1 MNKSPQNQILKV
13 PLLLKIFFQ
22 FSLFAL
28 ALALGWTY
36 LGDSTGESSKVI
48 RPNELSDRELS
59 AIVESLHLEN
69 PAQSLD
75 RRSLELARIGHDFF
89 FDPGFSSNDAISC
102 ASCHRPERSF
112 TDGKAQSDGIA
123 KTRMNSPTLVNVHL
137 MHWFFWDGR
146 AESLE
151 TQAMGPIEHPGEH
164 GFSRVK
170 VAHRIFNRYK
180 KPYEKIFGPLPD
192 KLPAIDTVVAR
203 QANGFISDE
212 IAALALATLGNSDF
226 QKSVLQSARRQGVQP
241 IEIIKNYAALG
252 SDQRPKSVS
261 TSSPQISESE
271 LKVVN
276 DIFLNFTSAIAAF
289 ERTIHSENSPF
300 DLFAKS
306 LKTTGDIQ
314 RSLHAQF
321 GSNELRGLRVFAG
334 KGQCLICH
342 NGPTLSDQQFH
353 NIGLPSRPGERD
365 LNLGRSQGIIIA
377 RANPFSCKNNLE
389 NDKKQTESCA
399 ELGYLETENVDL
411 VGAFKTPTLRQL
423 SDTAPY
429 GHDGRFVTLADVLN
443 HYNELTAKPAVGRAE
458 VTLKPLGLTQSE
470 LQDLESFLI
479 SLNGKVKFLSHSVKE
494 TLK

>member
-1 MNKSPQNQILKV
+1 MSKSRQNQILKGSL
-13 PLLLKIFFQ
+13 PLKIFFQ

-28 ALALGWTY
+28 TLALGWVF
-36 LGDSTGESSKVI
+36 LGNSTSDTDKI
-48 RPNELSDRELS
+48 IKPIELNDRELS
-59 AIVESLHLEN
+59 AVVESLHLEN
-69 PAQSLD
+69 SAQSLD
-75 RRSLELARIGHDFF
+75 KRGLELARLGHDFF
-89 FDPGFSSNDAISC
+89 FDPGFSSNGAISC
-102 ASCHRPERSF
+102 ASCHRPELSF
-112 TDGKAQSDGIA
+112 TDGKAQSDGMA
-123 KTRMNSPTLVNVHL
+123 KTRMNAPTLVNVHL

-170 VAHRIFNRYK
+170 VAHRILNQYK
-180 KPYEKIFGPLPD
+180 KSYEKIFGPLP
-192 KLPAIDTVVAR
+192 KNLPAIDTVLAR

-212 IAALALATLGNSDF
+212 IAAYALATLGNSDF
-226 QKSVLQSARRQGVQP
+226 QKSVLSSARRQGVQP

-252 SDQRPKSVS
+252 SDERPKSIS
-261 TSSPQISESE
+261 TSNPQISEKD
-271 LKVVN
+271 LIIVN
-276 DIFLNFTSAIAAF
+276 EIFLNFTSAIAAF
-289 ERTIHSENSPF
+289 ERTIQSEDSPF

-321 GSNELRGLRVFAG
+321 GGNELRGLRVFAG

-353 NIGLPSRPGERD
+353 NIGLPSGPGQRG

-377 RANPFSCKNNLE
+377 RANPFSCGNIFKNE
-389 NDKKQTESCA
+389 KKQTESCA
-399 ELGYLETENVDL
+399 ELGYLEEENVDF

-443 HYNELTAKPAVGRAE
+443 HYNQLTAKPAVGRAE
-458 VTLKPLGLTQSE
+458 ATLKPLGLTQNE
-470 LQDLESFLI
+470 LQDLESFLM
-479 SLNGKVKFLSHSVKE
+479 SLNGKVKFLSH
-494 TLK
+494 

>member
-1 MNKSPQNQILKV
+1 MSKSRQNQILKGSL
-13 PLLLKIFFQ
+13 PLKIFFQ

-28 ALALGWTY
+28 TLALGWVF
-36 LGDSTGESSKVI
+36 LGNSTSDTDKI
-48 RPNELSDRELS
+48 IKPIELNDRELS
-59 AIVESLHLEN
+59 AVVESLHLEN
-69 PAQSLD
+69 SAQSLD
-75 RRSLELARIGHDFF
+75 KRGLELARLGHDFF
-89 FDPGFSSNDAISC
+89 FDPGFSSNGAISC
-102 ASCHRPERSF
+102 ASCHRPELSF
-112 TDGKAQSDGIA
+112 TDGKAQSEGMA
-123 KTRMNSPTLVNVHL
+123 KTRMNAPTLVNVHL

-170 VAHRIFNRYK
+170 VAHRILNQYK
-180 KPYEKIFGPLPD
+180 KSYEKIFGPLP
-192 KLPAIDTVVAR
+192 KNLPAIDTVLAR

-212 IAALALATLGNSDF
+212 IAAYALATLGNSDF
-226 QKSVLQSARRQGVQP
+226 QKSVLSSARRQGVQP

-252 SDQRPKSVS
+252 SDERPKSIS
-261 TSSPQISESE
+261 TSNPQISEKD
-271 LKVVN
+271 LIIVN
-276 DIFLNFTSAIAAF
+276 KIFLNFTSAIAAF
-289 ERTIHSENSPF
+289 ERTIQSEDSPF

-321 GSNELRGLRVFAG
+321 GGNELRGLRVFAG

-353 NIGLPSRPGERD
+353 NIGLPSASGERG

-377 RANPFSCKNNLE
+377 RANPFSCGNIFKNE
-389 NDKKQTESCA
+389 KKQTESCA
-399 ELGYLETENVDL
+399 ELGYLEEENVDF

-443 HYNELTAKPAVGRAE
+443 HYNQLTAKPAVGRAE
-458 VTLKPLGLTQSE
+458 ATLKPLGLTQNE
-470 LQDLESFLI
+470 LQDLESFLM
-479 SLNGKVKFLSHSVKE
+479 SLNGKVKFLSH
-494 TLK
+494 